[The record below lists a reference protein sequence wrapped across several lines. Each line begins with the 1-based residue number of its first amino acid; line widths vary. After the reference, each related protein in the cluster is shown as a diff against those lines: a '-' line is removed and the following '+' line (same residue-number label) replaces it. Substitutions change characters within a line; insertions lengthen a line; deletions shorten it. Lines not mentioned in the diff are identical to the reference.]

1 MTANLKTAAI
11 ERLRVML
18 DASKVHLLR
27 NDCCFKLTVDSGCS
41 KICTG
46 HKTNFVPGSLEAL
59 KVLLSMDG
67 IAGML
72 ASHQKGRV

>member
-11 ERLRVML
+11 ECLRVML
-18 DASKVHLLR
+18 DASKVHLLW
-27 NDCCFKLTVDSGCS
+27 NDCCFELIVDSGCS

-46 HKTNFVPGSLEAL
+46 HETNFSPGSLEAL